1 MVITRIGPLSVG
13 KIAGTLY
20 AVMGVLMG
28 AVISLIAMVGSGM
41 ASETA
46 GASGM
51 GALLGVGA
59 IVIFPVLYGGLGFVF
74 TMLAAVLYNVVA
86 GMVGGIELDVQ

>member
-1 MVITRIGPLSVG
+1 
-13 KIAGTLY
+13 
-20 AVMGVLMG
+20 MGVLIG
-28 AVISLIAMVGSGM
+28 AVVSLIAMAGGM
-41 ASETA
+41 SSDAA

-59 IVIFPVLYGGLGFVF
+59 IVIFPILYGGLGFVF

-86 GMVGGIELDVQ
+86 GMVGSIELDMQ